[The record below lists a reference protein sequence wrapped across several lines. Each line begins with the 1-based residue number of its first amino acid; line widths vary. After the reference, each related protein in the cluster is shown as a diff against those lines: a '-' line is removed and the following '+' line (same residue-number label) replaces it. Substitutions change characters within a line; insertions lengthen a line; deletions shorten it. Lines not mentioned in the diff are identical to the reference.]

1 MKKIFL
7 ILLLFCINTSNV
19 YSIEPDVFI
28 QSTINRASQILSK
41 NISKEEK
48 INQLKSI
55 AKETVD
61 IKGVGFYSLGSARKN
76 LNDSQKIEYLKLFE
90 DYFLKSFSSRLAEY
104 TNPEI
109 EVNDKKFL
117 NENYTIVNS
126 LLVGTSERPEVK
138 IDWRVYTKD
147 PENPL
152 IRDLIIEGLSL
163 ARTQKEEFS
172 SILNSNDGDIN
183 ALFKTLEE
191 VGLQFSVT
199 RERIRQIEAKALRKL
214 NHPSR
219 SKQLKSFLES

>member
-28 QSTINRASQILSK
+28 QSTVNRASQILSK

-76 LNDSQKIEYLKLFE
+76 LNDSQKIEYIKLFE

-126 LLVGTSERPEVK
+126 LLVGTSDRPEVK

-183 ALFKTLEE
+183 VLFKTLEE
-191 VGLQFSVT
+191 FS
-199 RERIRQIEAKALRKL
+199 K
-214 NHPSR
+214 N
-219 SKQLKSFLES
+219 

>member
-1 MKKIFL
+1 MNIRKSFYIIFIY
-7 ILLLFCINTSNV
+7 ILSLSNV
-19 YSIEPDVFI
+19 YSIEPDVFV
-28 QSTINRASQILSK
+28 QSTVNRASKILSED
-41 NISKEEK
+41 ISKKKK
-48 INQLKSI
+48 IDKLKVI

-61 IKGVGFYSLGSARKN
+61 IKGIGLYTLGSARKN
-76 LNDSQKIEYLKLFE
+76 LDNDQKQKYLELFE

-109 EVNDKKFL
+109 DVLEKDFL

-126 LLVGTSERPEVK
+126 LLKATNERPEVK
-138 IDWRVYTKD
+138 IDWRIYTKN

-183 ALFKTLEE
+183 ALFETLIE
-191 VGLQFSVT
+191 FS
-199 RERIRQIEAKALRKL
+199 K
-214 NHPSR
+214 N
-219 SKQLKSFLES
+219 

>member
-1 MKKIFL
+1 MKKILL
-7 ILLLFCINTSNV
+7 ILLLLSINSSNV

-28 QSTINRASQILSK
+28 QSTVNRASQILSK

-48 INQLKSI
+48 INELKSV

-76 LNDSQKIEYLKLFE
+76 LNDSQKIEYSKLFE

-109 EVNDKKFL
+109 EVNDKKVL
-117 NENYTIVNS
+117 NKNYTIVNS
-126 LLVGTSERPEVK
+126 FLVATSERPEVK

-183 ALFKTLEE
+183 ALFKTLKE
-191 VGLQFSVT
+191 FS
-199 RERIRQIEAKALRKL
+199 
-214 NHPSR
+214 
-219 SKQLKSFLES
+219 KS